1 MNDTNLFPAE
11 EIKKDFPIFKNKIY
25 GKNLIFL
32 DTAAS
37 AQKPQCVID
46 SINNCYSND
55 YSNIHRGIYYLSSK
69 LTTDY
74 EDVREKISKFINAQS
89 PCEIVFTK
97 SATEALNLLAN
108 CLVKKFLK
116 DEDEIV
122 ISYLEHH
129 ANIVPW
135 QIQKLDKN
143 IKLVVADLNI
153 DSTLNIDD
161 LFKKITKKTKVI
173 SITHMSNALGHINDI
188 KKITTEA
195 KKRNILTIVD
205 GCQYIAH
212 GKVDVQDLGCDFYVF
227 SGHKIYGPS
236 GVGVLFGKKDLL
248 DQFPPYQ
255 GGGDMIDEVTME
267 KTTFAEIPQ
276 RFEAGTPPIVQV
288 IGLGEAINYIS
299 KIGLEEIQI
308 YEKHLY
314 QYAYEKII
322 NIPNLKIIGHSNN
335 KGGIISFTINSIHP
349 SDIGTILDQ
358 DGIAI
363 RTGHHCNQP
372 LMKKLGISATAR
384 LSFGVYNTLQDIDI
398 LIDSLKKINKFF
410 EK

>member
-1 MNDTNLFPAE
+1 M
-11 EIKKDFPIFKNKIY
+11 
-25 GKNLIFL
+25 
-32 DTAAS
+32 
-37 AQKPQCVID
+37 
-46 SINNCYSND
+46 
-55 YSNIHRGIYYLSSK
+55 
-69 LTTDY
+69 
-74 EDVREKISKFINAQS
+74 
-89 PCEIVFTK
+89 
-97 SATEALNLLAN
+97 
-108 CLVKKFLK
+108 
-116 DEDEIV
+116 
-122 ISYLEHH
+122 
-129 ANIVPW
+129 
-135 QIQKLDKN
+135 
-143 IKLVVADLNI
+143 
-153 DSTLNIDD
+153 
-161 LFKKITKKTKVI
+161 
-173 SITHMSNALGHINDI
+173 
-188 KKITTEA
+188 
-195 KKRNILTIVD
+195 
-205 GCQYIAH
+205 
-212 GKVDVQDLGCDFYVF
+212 
-227 SGHKIYGPS
+227 
-236 GVGVLFGKKDLL
+236 FGKKDLL

-372 LMKKLGISATAR
+372 LMK
-384 LSFGVYNTLQDIDI
+384 N
-398 LIDSLKKINKFF
+398 
-410 EK
+410 